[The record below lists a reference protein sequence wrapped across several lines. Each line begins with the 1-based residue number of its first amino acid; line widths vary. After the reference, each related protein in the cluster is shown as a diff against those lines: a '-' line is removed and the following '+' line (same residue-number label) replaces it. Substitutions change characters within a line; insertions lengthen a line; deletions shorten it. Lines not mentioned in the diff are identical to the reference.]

1 MILKKTFCPKD
12 QNEAEFK
19 NLDNFD
25 VLSSDFEA
33 LETSTVSLT
42 SSATA
47 ASLASATS
55 TALFTQRTSC
65 SW

>member
-1 MILKKTFCPKD
+1 MILPKKKFSKD
-12 QNEAEFK
+12 QNKAEFK
-19 NLDNFD
+19 NLDTFE

-33 LETSTVSLT
+33 LETSAASLT
-42 SSATA
+42 SLASA